1 VGYAHYKLDSNAPI
15 SDALSGAI
23 GAVYRPIPVLS
34 LDAQV
39 QWIQNKI
46 YNNDV
51 RLFLR
56 GSYYLGEHLNIF

>member
-1 VGYAHYKLDSNAPI
+1 MTT
-15 SDALSGAI
+15 DALSGAV
-23 GAVYRPIPVLS
+23 GAVYRPVPVLS

-56 GSYYLGEHLNIF
+56 GSYYFGEHLKIL

>member
-1 VGYAHYKLDSNAPI
+1 LS
-15 SDALSGAI
+15 SDAPAANALSAAV

-39 QWIQNKI
+39 QWIQNKV
-46 YNNDV
+46 YGNDM

-56 GSYYLGEHLNIF
+56 GSYYLSQRLNIF

>member
-1 VGYAHYKLDSNAPI
+1 LDSNAPI

-23 GAVYRPIPVLS
+23 GAVYRPIPALS